1 LAGSDSGGKAFRYN
15 LSTDGT
21 VNGLSGWNGM
31 YMECIHMDAALIWSM
46 HSIRHGGDELCP
58 YANNFIDEELKD

>member
-1 LAGSDSGGKAFRYN
+1 
-15 LSTDGT
+15 
-21 VNGLSGWNGM
+21 
-31 YMECIHMDAALIWSM
+31 MDAALIWSM